1 MKIGLLKIINIL
13 STVNKEVINKEVMN
27 DTRTLY
33 NLNLQLC

>member
-13 STVNKEVINKEVMN
+13 STVDKEVMN